1 MDTTTIQQTPVSTSE
16 MATTVS
22 CYWNLPVMEWVKI
35 VILTLGF
42 IGNGLA
48 FLVIVLNKT
57 LHSHSFAIIGAIAL
71 SDCIYCLGGVLW
83 GFLVYGYMDPSN
95 YRNLLNCLG
104 DFFNIHVKT
113 VMSGTMSAA
122 YIASG
127 FFIAT
132 LSVFRYIIVCCNARP
147 NRILK
152 KKSVVFII
160 ISVAVSSII
169 FAVLKTMYSGRFNKV
184 LDITISYLLPLVIMT
199 VFLALKIIKMTKRRD
214 LQLFNSTSIRNMEIV
229 CLAIILTF
237 FVLLL
242 PWHVLALLYEFDVY
256 QPEYIAV
263 TTSAFLLQLNNCIN
277 PVFYAFLSPRV
288 RKVMASCL
296 CRVNQN
302 TDTRKQLYCSTS
314 SECSKL

>member
-1 MDTTTIQQTPVSTSE
+1 
-16 MATTVS
+16 
-22 CYWNLPVMEWVKI
+22 MEWVKI
-35 VILTLGF
+35 IMLTLGF

-71 SDCIYCLGGVLW
+71 SDCIYCLGGVIW
-83 GFLVYGYMDPSN
+83 GFLVYGFMDLMN

-104 DFFNIHVKT
+104 EFFNTYVKT
-113 VMSGTMSAA
+113 VMAGTISTA

-147 NRILK
+147 KKILT

-160 ISVAVSSII
+160 ISVTVSSII
-169 FAVLKTMYSGRFNKV
+169 FAVLKTIYSGRFNKV
-184 LDITISYLLPLVIMT
+184 LDITISYLLPLVIMI
-199 VFLALKIIKMTKRRD
+199 VFLALKIIKMTKRKD
-214 LQLFNSTSIRNMEIV
+214 LQLLKSTSIRNMEII

-277 PVFYAFLSPRV
+277 PIFYAFLSPRV

-296 CRVNQN
+296 CRVNKK
-302 TDTRKQLYCSTS
+302 TETRKQLHCSTFT
-314 SECSKL
+314 ECSSLWLLICINFVSCQYTK